1 MWLAA
6 LLKSPKI
13 IFSVGS
19 YSRDQIKII
28 FQKYEIWT
36 QKHFLYH
43 DNFLFGPGLYRLLNS
58 FFRPFLAFIT
68 SSYWH
73 IFFRLT
79 GGGGIII
86 FIFGALSFKVL
97 DEMGKLFQGRIFSG
111 PPPPAAPYFS
121 LCTREKHMEQ
131 QVFWLK
137 KCFWWNM
144 QHLVFSVL
152 FFSSLWRWHGN
163 IALWLKVWNH
173 SKVVWDCRFY
183 NKLTYLHFT

>member
-28 FQKYEIWT
+28 FQKYEIWI

-58 FFRPFLAFIT
+58 FFRPFLAFI

-79 GGGGIII
+79 GGGGGIII

-121 LCTREKHMEQ
+121 LHQGKTYGTT
-131 QVFWLK
+131 
-137 KCFWWNM
+137 
-144 QHLVFSVL
+144 SVL
-152 FFSSLWRWHGN
+152 TQKMLLMKYAAPGFFSFVFFPLFEGDMVILRCG
-163 IALWLKVWNH
+163 
-173 SKVVWDCRFY
+173 
-183 NKLTYLHFT
+183 

>member
-1 MWLAA
+1 MAFF
-6 LLKSPKI
+6 SP
-13 IFSVGS
+13 
-19 YSRDQIKII
+19 
-28 FQKYEIWT
+28 
-36 QKHFLYH
+36 
-43 DNFLFGPGLYRLLNS
+43 
-58 FFRPFLAFIT
+58 
-68 SSYWH
+68 YWH
-73 IFFRLT
+73 NFFRLT
-79 GGGGIII
+79 TSGGGGGIII

-137 KCFWWNM
+137 KCLWWNM

-163 IALWLKVWNH
+163 IALWLRLKSVKPQQ
-173 SKVVWDCRFY
+173 SSIRLSVQ
-183 NKLTYLHFT
+183 LQTYLFTFYIGT